1 MTYEGVR
8 LRILKIVRDFGAK
21 YRRKNLK
28 NQDFTIISNNCWGGM
43 IYESYNLPKKSP
55 TVGCFF
61 MASDYIKFVSNL
73 HEYLESNLK
82 FIDPNDSKWKD
93 ELCKDKRFGS
103 YPIAL
108 LRDIEI
114 FFLHY
119 HSEEE
124 VMEKW
129 NRRCKR
135 INWDNI
141 LIKFNDQNGCTH
153 LELEQFIKL
162 PYKNKIFFTCK
173 QWDGYSE
180 NKIVNKVNQIFQY
193 DFVMASY
200 EPFGFKITKLLN
212 SMRRER

>member
-8 LRILKIVRDFGAK
+8 LRVLKIIRDFGAK
-21 YRRKNLK
+21 YRRKKLE

-82 FIDPNDSKWKD
+82 FINPNDSKWKD
-93 ELCKDKRFGS
+93 ELVKDKRFGS

-141 LIKFNDQNGCTH
+141 LIKFNDQNGCTR
-153 LELEQFIKL
+153 LELEQFAKL

-173 QWDGYSE
+173 EWDGYSE
-180 NKIVNKVNQIFQY
+180 DKIVNKINQIFHY